1 MDNQYEHPHTE
12 VLERLTRA
20 GVQVWLTDTSE
31 EDDTVR
37 ISSDC
42 ETYAVDG
49 VPPQGAQV
57 EAPTAIT
64 LVATPTPALSPDATA
79 PLTRTPNEDCT
90 GFERERQIL
99 LRLAPQLGP
108 DPATGALGGRF
119 ECTPSGVSVG
129 VPLSAGHSNSYSI
142 TKYATEKEAR
152 TGLDGEGEAS
162 STFRGS
168 PALHAVNT
176 GNPMSQSTY
185 DRQSLA
191 WQRSRWVFKATSF
204 DDTHLRIALNVFA
217 ASERMYDAAVEL
229 GLFPSGGPFATTPTA
244 TDTPVVR
251 GSAPGV
257 QIECIFYDGRVRP
270 TEADEYVQIVN
281 ASRTGINL
289 TAWRLVDGTDGTP
302 SFRFP
307 SYLLEPGARIRV
319 CTDQVHSE
327 WGGFSFGYGRPIW
340 SNREPD
346 EAWLYDANGQ
356 VISQISYPLGC

>member
-1 MDNQYEHPHTE
+1 MVLLLDCGGVEVLLTGDAGVASERSMLTAGVLFDIDILKVGNHGSRSSTSQVFLDLIHPEVGIISARLENQYEHPHAE

-20 GVQVWLTDTSE
+20 GVQVWLTDTRE

-57 EAPTAIT
+57 EAPTATT
-64 LVATPTPALSPDATA
+64 LVATPTPALSPNATA
-79 PLTRTPNEDCT
+79 PLTPTLNEACA

-108 DPATGALGGRF
+108 EPATGALGGRF
-119 ECTPSGVSVG
+119 ECNPGGVSVG
-129 VPLSAGHSNSYSI
+129 VPLSAGHSNSFSI
-142 TKYATEKEAR
+142 TRYATEKEAR
-152 TGLDGEGEAS
+152 TGLDGEGEAN

-204 DDTHLRIALNVFA
+204 DDTHFRIALNVFA
-217 ASERMYDAAVEL
+217 ASELMYDAAVEL
-229 GLFPSGGPFATTPTA
+229 GLFPSGGPFTTTPTA
-244 TDTPVVR
+244 TDTPVPRFRTRRANRVHILRWAGSPDR
-251 GSAPGV
+251 G
-257 QIECIFYDGRVRP
+257 R
-270 TEADEYVQIVN
+270 
-281 ASRTGINL
+281 
-289 TAWRLVDGTDGTP
+289 
-302 SFRFP
+302 
-307 SYLLEPGARIRV
+307 
-319 CTDQVHSE
+319 
-327 WGGFSFGYGRPIW
+327 
-340 SNREPD
+340 
-346 EAWLYDANGQ
+346 
-356 VISQISYPLGC
+356 